1 MKEHATHWLGGYLD
15 GELRGLRL
23 RWVESHLAEC
33 SACQSE
39 LDALKNLRAL
49 LLESPSMEGT
59 LSPERFVAEVG
70 LRLPRRQARPP
81 AQRTLELAWKAAPA
95 GLLLGLAFVQTVF
108 ILAGVLGLA
117 LSLGYGGDVAALV
130 FPPAA
135 GGVSSGDVLS
145 LSPASVAGAFQMLMS
160 FVQEGTSLAWLPVLY
175 LLFVMV
181 MGTLYWSWLAS
192 WFVRRRHQRQAVS
205 NGIG

>member
-33 SACQSE
+33 SACQHE
-39 LDALKNLRAL
+39 LDALKDLRAL
-49 LLESPSMEGT
+49 LKESPRMEGAMT
-59 LSPERFVAEVG
+59 PERFVAEVG
-70 LRLPRRQARPP
+70 LRLPRRQERPP
-81 AQRTLELAWKAAPA
+81 AQRTLELAWRAAPA

-108 ILAGVLGLA
+108 ILAGVLRLA
-117 LSLGYGGDVAALV
+117 LSLGYGGEVAALV

-135 GGVSSGDVLS
+135 EGVSLGEVLS
-145 LSPASVAGAFQMLMS
+145 LSPASVAGGFQMLVG

-175 LLFVMV
+175 VLFLVV
-181 MGTLYWSWLAS
+181 IGTLYWSWLAS
-192 WFVRRRHQRQAVS
+192 WWVRRRHQQRAAS

>member
-1 MKEHATHWLGGYLD
+1 MNEHATHWLGGYLD

-33 SACQSE
+33 SACQRE
-39 LDALKNLRAL
+39 LDALKDLRAL
-49 LLESPSMEGT
+49 LLESPGMEGAMA
-59 LSPERFVAEVG
+59 PERFVAEVG

-81 AQRTLELAWKAAPA
+81 AQRTLEMAWRMAPA

-108 ILAGVLGLA
+108 MLAGVLRLA

-135 GGVSSGDVLS
+135 GGVPLGDVLS
-145 LSPASVAGAFQMLMS
+145 LSPASVAGAVQVLVGL
-160 FVQEGTSLAWLPVLY
+160 VQEGAAVAWLPVSYVLS
-175 LLFVMV
+175 VTV
-181 MGTLYWSWLAS
+181 IGTLYWSWLAS
-192 WFVRRRHQRQAVS
+192 WWVRRRHQRQAAS